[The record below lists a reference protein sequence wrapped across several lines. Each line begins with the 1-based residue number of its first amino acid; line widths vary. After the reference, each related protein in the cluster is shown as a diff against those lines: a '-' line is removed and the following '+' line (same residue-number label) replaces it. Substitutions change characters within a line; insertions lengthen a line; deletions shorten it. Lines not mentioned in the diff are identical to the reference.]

1 MGAEMSNTKLVWAT
15 PGGDDLVA
23 YMARASNP
31 ANQNNTATAPK
42 LIKHLLDECH
52 WSPLEMVS
60 ACVEIN
66 TWRDIGRQIL
76 RHRSFSFQEFSQRY
90 ADVSVLP
97 DLGYRE
103 CRTQDTK
110 NRQNSIIS
118 DDDELNEWFGMVQDE
133 LLNDI
138 QNTYKVALSRGVAKE
153 VARTLLPEGLTP
165 SRMYM
170 SGTLRSW
177 VHYLKVRSGNG
188 TQKEH
193 MEIAKQIT
201 EILRLE
207 FPKVLEAAGL

>member
-1 MGAEMSNTKLVWAT
+1 MSNTKLVWAT

>member
-1 MGAEMSNTKLVWAT
+1 MINAKLVWAT

-138 QNTYKVALSRGVAKE
+138 QNTYKVALSRGIAKE

-193 MEIAKQIT
+193 IEIAQQIT

>member
-1 MGAEMSNTKLVWAT
+1 MINAKLVWAT

>member
-1 MGAEMSNTKLVWAT
+1 MSNTKLVWAT

-110 NRQNSIIS
+110 NRQNSIVTDDAELITWFDTAQS
-118 DDDELNEWFGMVQDE
+118 DLITDAQ
-133 LLNDI
+133 
-138 QNTYKVALSRGVAKE
+138 YHYHKALEKGIAKE

-193 MEIAKQIT
+193 MQIAQQIT